1 MSVLQKRPDTE
12 RHGLQKLLFQRWILP
27 LSMIFSAGLLT
38 SLLAG
43 CASDAAKVYAQQN
56 EAAQLRQQAEDK
68 APTPDNKGMYLGLIR
83 QMQEQ
88 GMYFASLAHI
98 DAYEQQNGSTPELQ
112 RLRADALR
120 ETRQTAAAD
129 GAYRKLLN
137 SSEASAAW
145 HGLGLLAAQSG
156 DYKAAVSSL
165 REAAKREPTNP
176 VMLSDLGY
184 ALLRTGDIAA
194 ARVPLAQAAEL
205 APDNRKMISNLALLL
220 MVSGDAEK
228 ARAVMDK
235 AALSAES
242 RARIYGLAAEIGQR
256 QPVVASVQK
265 SVNDAKAASNTA
277 INATVNESAASAA
290 KNANPAALPATPF
303 QSMLDRF
310 GNGG

>member
-1 MSVLQKRPDTE
+1 MMSFEMLPDAGT
-12 RHGLQKLLFQRWILP
+12 RGQWQCTRTAWLLP
-27 LSMIFSAGLLT
+27 LALLLAAT
-38 SLLAG
+38 VLAG
-43 CASDAAKVYAQQN
+43 CASNSAKVYAQQN
-56 EAAQLRQQAEDK
+56 EAAQLRQQAEEK

-98 DAYEQQNGSTPELQ
+98 DAYEQQNGSSPDVQ

-129 GAYRKLLN
+129 ASYRKLLG
-137 SSEASAAW
+137 SAEAAAAW

-156 DYKAAVSSL
+156 DYPAAVTAM

-176 VMLSDLGY
+176 VMLGDLGY
-184 ALLRTGDIAA
+184 ALLRSGDIAG

-205 APDNRKMISNLALLL
+205 APDNRKMIGNLALFLL
-220 MVSGDAEK
+220 VSGDPEK

-235 AALSAES
+235 GALSADI
-242 RARIYGLAAEIGQR
+242 RAKVYSLAAEIGQR
-256 QPVVASVQK
+256 QPAVVALQ
-265 SVNDAKAASNTA
+265 AG
-277 INATVNESAASAA
+277 EAA
-290 KNANPAALPATPF
+290 KPGMNSAVVPAGKNKGQVSLPATPF

>member
-1 MSVLQKRPDTE
+1 MIYLQQRPDIE
-12 RHGLQKLLFQRWILP
+12 RHALPQFAFPYWMLP
-27 LSMIFSAGLLT
+27 LSMIFAAG
-38 SLLAG
+38 LLAG
-43 CASDAAKVYAQQN
+43 CASNAAKAYAQQN

-120 ETRQTAAAD
+120 ETRQTAAAN

-165 REAAKREPTNP
+165 REAANRQPTNP

-184 ALLRTGDIAA
+184 ALLRIGDISA

-205 APDNRKMISNLALLL
+205 APDNRKMIGNLALLL
-220 MVSGDAEK
+220 LVSGDAAK

-235 AALSAES
+235 AALPAES
-242 RARIYGLAAEIGQR
+242 RAKIYGLAAEIGQG
-256 QPVVASVQK
+256 QPVVAAVQK
-265 SVNDAKAASNTA
+265 NTSNGPAAM
-277 INATVNESAASAA
+277 NESAASAL
-290 KNANPAALPATPF
+290 KNENPARLPATPF

>member
-1 MSVLQKRPDTE
+1 MKSSLLRADMAGRIPQF
-12 RHGLQKLLFQRWILP
+12 GL
-27 LSMIFSAGLLT
+27 SGLLLPFFIVFT
-38 SLLAG
+38 FLLLTG
-43 CASDAAKVYAQQN
+43 CATNSAKVYAQQN
-56 EAAQLRQQAEDK
+56 EAAQLRQEAEEK
-68 APTPDNKGMYLGLIR
+68 APTPDNKGMYLGLIQ

-98 DAYEQQNGSTPELQ
+98 DAYEQQNGSTPQIQ

-120 ETRQTAAAD
+120 ETRQGAAAD
-129 GAYRKLLN
+129 AVYRKLQN

-156 DYKAAVSSL
+156 DYKAAVISL

-184 ALLRTGDIAA
+184 ALLRSGDIAA

-205 APDNRKMISNLALLL
+205 APDNRKMIGNLALFLL
-220 MVSGDAEK
+220 VSGDAGK
-228 ARAVMDK
+228 AREVMDK
-235 AALSAES
+235 ASLPADS
-242 RARIYGLAAEIGQR
+242 RATVYRLAAEIGQQ
-256 QPVVASVQK
+256 QPVVVAIQDSAGRAKASVKGSAVTVDK
-265 SVNDAKAASNTA
+265 SADSVLS
-277 INATVNESAASAA
+277 
-290 KNANPAALPATPF
+290 PAPPF

>member
-1 MSVLQKRPDTE
+1 MTDFQISSKESRTWQQAALQAW
-12 RHGLQKLLFQRWILP
+12 LLPFSIVFP
-27 LSMIFSAGLLT
+27 LTLL
-38 SLLAG
+38 SG
-43 CASDAAKVYAQQN
+43 CASDATRVYAQQK
-56 EAAQLRQQAEDK
+56 EEAQLRQQAEDK

-98 DAYEQQNGSTPELQ
+98 DAYEQQNGSTPEVQ

-120 ETRQTAAAD
+120 ETRQAEAAD
-129 GAYRKLLN
+129 GAYRKLLS
-137 SSEASAAW
+137 SSEAAAAW

-156 DYKAAVSSL
+156 DNKTAVTSL
-165 REAAKREPTNP
+165 HEAVKREPTNP

-184 ALLRTGDIAA
+184 ALLRNRDIAA

-205 APDNRKMISNLALLL
+205 APDNRKMIGNLAVLLL
-220 MVSGDAEK
+220 VSGDAEK

-235 AALSAES
+235 ANLSTDS
-242 RARIYGLAAEIGQR
+242 RATVYRLASEIGQL
-256 QPVVASVQK
+256 QPVVIAVQDSAGSGHAIVKGAAVPAGKSANSVL
-265 SVNDAKAASNTA
+265 S
-277 INATVNESAASAA
+277 
-290 KNANPAALPATPF
+290 PATPF

>member
-1 MSVLQKRPDTE
+1 MKISDMDLDGGRRGARLPAGMAAWLAPLAIALASVL
-12 RHGLQKLLFQRWILP
+12 
-27 LSMIFSAGLLT
+27 S
-38 SLLAG
+38 AG
-43 CASDAAKVYAQQN
+43 CASNSAKLYAEQN
-56 EAAQLRQQAEDK
+56 EAAQLRQQTEEK

-98 DAYEQQNGSTPELQ
+98 DAYEQQNGSTPEVQ

-120 ETRQTAAAD
+120 ETRQTTAAD
-129 GAYRKLLN
+129 AAYRQLLK
-137 SSEASAAW
+137 SPEASAAW

-156 DYKAAVSSL
+156 DYKNAVTSL
-165 REAAKREPTNP
+165 REAARREPTNP
-176 VMLSDLGY
+176 AMLSDLGY
-184 ALLRTGDIAA
+184 AMLRSGDIGA

-220 MVSGDAEK
+220 LVSGDAEK

-235 AALSAES
+235 AALSADS
-242 RARIYGLAAEIGQR
+242 RATIYRLSAEIGQQR
-256 QPVVASVQK
+256 PVVVAVH
-265 SVNDAKAASNTA
+265 D
-277 INATVNESAASAA
+277 SADGP
-290 KNANPAALPATPF
+290 KPLNGGPAATTVKKTNPTLQPAPPF

>member
-1 MSVLQKRPDTE
+1 MKSFLTQENKGCRVSQHVLWVWTLPFSIV
-12 RHGLQKLLFQRWILP
+12 LL
-27 LSMIFSAGLLT
+27 ST
-38 SLLAG
+38 LLAG
-43 CASDAAKVYAQQN
+43 CATDSAKMYAQQI
-56 EAAQLRQQAEDK
+56 EAAQLRQEAEEK

-83 QMQEQ
+83 KMQEQ

-98 DAYEQQNGSTPELQ
+98 DAYEQQNGSTPEIQ

-120 ETRQTAAAD
+120 ETRQSAAAD
-129 GAYRKLLN
+129 AAYRKLLN

-145 HGLGLLAAQSG
+145 HGLGLMAAQSG
-156 DYKAAVSSL
+156 DYKGAAASL

-184 ALLRTGDIAA
+184 AMLRSGDIAA

-205 APDNRKMISNLALLL
+205 APDNRKMIGNLALFLL
-220 MVSGDAEK
+220 VSGDAGR

-235 AALSAES
+235 ANLSEEG
-242 RARIYGLAAEIGQR
+242 RATVYRLAAEIGQQ
-256 QPVVASVQK
+256 QPVVVATQDSVG
-265 SVNDAKAASNTA
+265 SVKT
-277 INATVNESAASAA
+277 IVKGSAATAG
-290 KNANPAALPATPF
+290 KNADSVLSPATPF

>member
-1 MSVLQKRPDTE
+1 MNIFEARSGAGERGQRPEMS
-12 RHGLQKLLFQRWILP
+12 LLRLLP
-27 LSMIFSAGLLT
+27 LATI
-38 SLLAG
+38 LAATFLSG
-43 CASDAAKVYAQQN
+43 CASDSAKMYAQQN
-56 EAAQLRQQAEDK
+56 EAAQLRQQAEEK

-112 RLRADALR
+112 RLRADAFR

-129 GAYRKLLN
+129 ASYRKLLG
-137 SSEASAAW
+137 SAEAAAAW
-145 HGLGLLAAQSG
+145 HGLGLLAAQGG
-156 DYKAAVSSL
+156 DYRAAVTAL

-176 VMLSDLGY
+176 VMLGDLGY
-184 ALLRTGDIAA
+184 ALLRSGDIDG

-205 APDNRKMISNLALLL
+205 APDNRKLIGNLALFLL
-220 MVSGDAEK
+220 VSGDPEK

-235 AALSAES
+235 GALSADS
-242 RARIYGLAAEIGQR
+242 RATVYGLAAEIGQR
-256 QPVVASVQK
+256 QPAVVALPAGALAKTGLNGAITPAVK
-265 SVNDAKAASNTA
+265 SKSQVS
-277 INATVNESAASAA
+277 
-290 KNANPAALPATPF
+290 LPATPF

>member
-1 MSVLQKRPDTE
+1 MIVLHQRPDRE
-12 RHGLQKLLFQRWILP
+12 RHILQQLVFRRSMLLLSTIL
-27 LSMIFSAGLLT
+27 AVG
-38 SLLAG
+38 LLAG

-129 GAYRKLLN
+129 SAYRKLLN

-156 DYKAAVSSL
+156 DYKAAATSL
-165 REAAKREPTNP
+165 REAAGREPTNP

-184 ALLRTGDIAA
+184 ALLRTGDISA

-220 MVSGDAEK
+220 LVSGDAEK

-256 QPVVASVQK
+256 QPVVVAIQK
-265 SVNDAKAASNTA
+265 KPNDAKTTIS
-277 INATVNESAASAA
+277 ESAASTA
-290 KNANPAALPATPF
+290 KSANPAALPATPF

>member
-1 MSVLQKRPDTE
+1 MTDLQKPPNAE
-12 RHGLQKLLFQRWILP
+12 RHALQQLVFGRWVLP
-27 LSMIFSAGLLT
+27 LSMIFATGLLG
-38 SLLAG
+38 G
-43 CASDAAKVYAQQN
+43 CASNAAKVYAQQN
-56 EAAQLRQQAEDK
+56 EAAQLRQEAEDK

-129 GAYRKLLN
+129 AAYRKLLN
-137 SSEASAAW
+137 SSEASSAW

-156 DYKAAVSSL
+156 DYQVAATAL

-184 ALLRTGDIAA
+184 ALLRSGDVAA

-205 APDNRKMISNLALLL
+205 APDNRKMIGNLALLL
-220 MVSGDAEK
+220 LVTGDAEK

-242 RARIYGLAAEIGQR
+242 RAKVYGLAAEIGQR
-256 QPVVASVQK
+256 QPVAVALQK
-265 SVNDAKAASNTA
+265 NTSDGQAAMNQ
-277 INATVNESAASAA
+277 SAASTV
-290 KNANPAALPATPF
+290 KNANPAPLPATPF

>member
-1 MSVLQKRPDTE
+1 MKIFDMRPNTGSHKARHRAWFSLSAIALASVL
-12 RHGLQKLLFQRWILP
+12 
-27 LSMIFSAGLLT
+27 A
-38 SLLAG
+38 AG
-43 CASDAAKVYAQQN
+43 CASNSAKLYAQQN
-56 EAAQLRQQAEDK
+56 EAAQLRQQAEEK

-98 DAYEQQNGSTPELQ
+98 DAYEQQNGSTPEVQ

-120 ETRQTAAAD
+120 ETRQAAAAD
-129 GAYRKLLN
+129 AAYRKLLN
-137 SSEASAAW
+137 STEAGAAW

-156 DYKAAVSSL
+156 DYRNAVTSL
-165 REAAKREPTNP
+165 REAVKREPTNP

-184 ALLRTGDIAA
+184 AMLRSGDVAS

-205 APDNRKMISNLALLL
+205 APDNRKMIGNLALLL
-220 MVSGDAEK
+220 LVSGDAER

-235 AALSAES
+235 AALSADS
-242 RARIYGLAAEIGQR
+242 RAAIYRLSAEIGQQ
-256 QPVVASVQK
+256 QPVVVA
-265 SVNDAKAASNTA
+265 VNG
-277 INATVNESAASAA
+277 SADGTKTFSSGSAVTPV
-290 KNANPAALPATPF
+290 KKTNPALPPATPF